1 MKRVKTITIVGGGTA
16 GWMAAAYFANP
27 SDRDSYEVTL
37 IDKTDPERIGVG
49 EATLINFPQFM
60 SNMGFNFNDWMPA
73 VDATWKAGI
82 HFPGWGKEGSDIWH
96 PFAFS
101 YVNGKSD
108 VDQNNVDQH
117 KDGLISYDVW
127 TKYQDEIKFNDI
139 QACYRTAMDNRVEFD
154 SLPTVYAQQIDCG
167 KLVKFLMDKLQG
179 KVRYIQSEVQSISWD
194 ENGEIEYL
202 TLEDESEIESDLY
215 IDCTGFK
222 QLLSYLDD
230 NTFTSDR
237 LYVDTAL
244 AGKVEYEDRSKEMF
258 PYTRCEAVSDGWIW
272 TIPTRSRMGTGYVF
286 NRSVS
291 DPDEVRLKM
300 CEYWDNRISPNELRE
315 IDWTPYVKDS
325 HFYGNVVSIG
335 LSGGFIEPLESTGL
349 ALMVRG
355 IEFLDGALMGG
366 RYTNQDVSLYNAKM
380 HGIYENCIDFVNM
393 HYAYSERE
401 GKFWDYVRAN
411 YKKSDMFTWM
421 EEDIFDPTK
430 KTWDINKYGY
440 EMFSGLNWQ
449 SWIHQLNPNRVP
461 ENMLINEY
469 HDYNWKNTLAIY
481 DRYYMDSVPHDS
493 TLVN

>member
-1 MKRVKTITIVGGGTA
+1 MKRVKKITIVGGGTA
-16 GWMAAAYFANP
+16 GWMAAAFFSNP
-27 SDRDSYEVTL
+27 HAAKDCHYEITL

-49 EATLINFPQFM
+49 EATLLNFPNFM
-60 SNMGFNFNDWMPA
+60 ACMGYQVDDWMPK

-101 YVNGKSD
+101 IVNGGPYGMQG
-108 VDQNNVDQH
+108 QNNN
-117 KDGLISYDVW
+117 LTTYDVW
-127 TKYQDEIKFNDI
+127 TKYQDEIKLNHI
-139 QACYRTAMDNRVEFD
+139 QACYRTAMENKVEFD
-154 SLPTVYAQQIDCG
+154 HLPTVYAQQIDCG
-167 KLVKFLMDKLQG
+167 KLVKFFMDDLKD
-179 KVRYIQSEVQSISWD
+179 KIRYIQSDVQSISWD
-194 ENGEIEYL
+194 ERGEIEYL

-315 IDWTPYVKDS
+315 IDWTPYVKDN
-325 HFYGNVVSIG
+325 HFDGNVVSIG

-349 ALMVRG
+349 ALMIRG
-355 IEFLDGALMGG
+355 IEYLSEALIGN
-366 RYTNQDVSLYNAKM
+366 RYEDVDKEVYNVKM
-380 HGIYENCIDFVNM
+380 HGLYDDCINFVNM

-401 GKFWDYVRAN
+401 GKFWDYVRDK
-411 YKKSDMFTWM
+411 YIKSDMFTYM
-421 EEDIFDPTK
+421 EEEVYNPTTS
-430 KTWDINKYGY
+430 TWAGQKYG
-440 EMFSGLNWQ
+440 FFGGLNWQ
-449 SWIHQLNPNRVP
+449 SWIHQLNPQRVP
-461 ENMLINEY
+461 ENTLINEF
-469 HDYNWKNTLAIY
+469 HDSDFQNHLRDY
-481 DRYYMDSVPHDS
+481 DRYYRESVSHSS
-493 TLVN
+493 TLVV

>member
-1 MKRVKTITIVGGGTA
+1 MMKRVKTITIVGGGTA
-16 GWMAAAYFANP
+16 GWMAAAFLSNP
-27 SDRDSYEVTL
+27 HASKDCNYEITL

-49 EATLINFPQFM
+49 EATLLNFPNFM
-60 SNMGFNFNDWMPA
+60 ACMGYQVDDWMPK

-96 PFAFS
+96 PFAFTD
-101 YVNGKSD
+101 VRGMPNGIYDEKS
-108 VDQNNVDQH
+108 N
-117 KDGLISYDVW
+117 LISYDVW
-127 TKYQDEIKFNDI
+127 TKYQDEIKLNDI
-139 QACYRTAMDNRVEFD
+139 QACYRTAMENKVEFEH
-154 SLPTVYAQQIDCG
+154 LPTVYAQQIDCG
-167 KLVKFLMDKLQG
+167 KLVKFFMNDLKDKI
-179 KVRYIQSEVQSISWD
+179 RYIQSDVQSISWD
-194 ENGEIEYL
+194 ERGEIEYL

-291 DPDEVRLKM
+291 NPDEVRLKM

-315 IDWTPYVKDS
+315 IDWTPYIKDS
-325 HFYGNVVSIG
+325 HFDGNVVSIG

-349 ALMVRG
+349 ALMIRG
-355 IEFLDGALMGG
+355 IEYLSEALIGN
-366 RYTNQDVSLYNAKM
+366 RYEDIDKEVYNVKM
-380 HGIYENCIDFVNM
+380 HGLYDDCINFVNM

-401 GKFWDYVRAN
+401 GKFWDYVRDK
-411 YKKSDMFTWM
+411 YKKSDMFTYM
-421 EEDIFDPTK
+421 EDEIFDPTK
-430 KTWDINKYGY
+430 KTWAGQKYG
-440 EMFSGLNWQ
+440 FFTGLNWQ
-449 SWIHQLNPNRVP
+449 SWIHQLNPQRVP
-461 ENMLINEY
+461 ENILINEF
-469 HDYNWKNTLAIY
+469 HDSDFKNCLRDY
-481 DRYYMDSVPHDS
+481 DRYYREAVSHSS
-493 TLVN
+493 TLVI

>member
-1 MKRVKTITIVGGGTA
+1 MKRVKKITIVGGGTA
-16 GWMAAAYFANP
+16 GWMAAAFFSNP
-27 SDRDSYEVTL
+27 HAAKDCHYEITL

-49 EATLINFPQFM
+49 EATLLNFPNFM
-60 SNMGFNFNDWMPA
+60 ACMGYQVDDWMPK

-101 YVNGKSD
+101 IVNGGPYGMQG
-108 VDQNNVDQH
+108 QNNN
-117 KDGLISYDVW
+117 LTTYDVW
-127 TKYQDEIKFNDI
+127 TKYQDEIKLNHI
-139 QACYRTAMDNRVEFD
+139 QACYRTAMENKVEFD
-154 SLPTVYAQQIDCG
+154 HLPTVYAQQIDCG
-167 KLVKFLMDKLQG
+167 KLVKFFMDDLKD
-179 KVRYIQSEVQSISWD
+179 KIRYIQSDVQSISWD
-194 ENGEIEYL
+194 ERGEIEYL

-291 DPDEVRLKM
+291 NPDEVRLKM

-315 IDWTPYVKDS
+315 IDWTPYVKDN
-325 HFYGNVVSIG
+325 HFDGNVVSIG

-349 ALMVRG
+349 ALMIRG
-355 IEFLDGALMGG
+355 IEYLSEALIGN
-366 RYTNQDVSLYNAKM
+366 RYEDVDKEVYNVKM
-380 HGIYENCIDFVNM
+380 HGLYDDCINFVNM

-401 GKFWDYVRAN
+401 GKFWDYVRDK
-411 YKKSDMFTWM
+411 YIKSDMFTYM
-421 EEDIFDPTK
+421 EEEVYNPTTS
-430 KTWDINKYGY
+430 TWAGQKYG
-440 EMFSGLNWQ
+440 FFGGLNWQ
-449 SWIHQLNPNRVP
+449 SWIHQLNPQRVP
-461 ENMLINEY
+461 ENTLINEF
-469 HDYNWKNTLAIY
+469 HDSDFQNHLRDY
-481 DRYYMDSVPHDS
+481 DRYYRESVSHSS
-493 TLVN
+493 TLVV

>member
-1 MKRVKTITIVGGGTA
+1 MKRVKKITIVGGGTA
-16 GWMAAAYFANP
+16 GWMAAAFFSNP
-27 SDRDSYEVTL
+27 HAAKDCHYEITL

-49 EATLINFPQFM
+49 EATLLNFPNFM
-60 SNMGFNFNDWMPA
+60 ACMGYQVDDWMPK

-101 YVNGKSD
+101 IVNGGPYGMQG
-108 VDQNNVDQH
+108 QNKN
-117 KDGLISYDVW
+117 LTTYDVW
-127 TKYQDEIKFNDI
+127 TKYQDEIKLNHI
-139 QACYRTAMDNRVEFD
+139 QACYRTAMENKVEFD
-154 SLPTVYAQQIDCG
+154 HLPTVYAQQIDCG
-167 KLVKFLMDKLQG
+167 KLVKFFMDDLKD
-179 KVRYIQSEVQSISWD
+179 KIRYIQSDVQSISWD
-194 ENGEIEYL
+194 E
-202 TLEDESEIESDLY
+202 
-215 IDCTGFK
+215 

>member
-1 MKRVKTITIVGGGTA
+1 MKRVKKITIVGGGTA
-16 GWMAAAYFANP
+16 GWMAAAFFSNP
-27 SDRDSYEVTL
+27 HAAKDCHYEITL

-49 EATLINFPQFM
+49 EATLLNFPNFM
-60 SNMGFNFNDWMPA
+60 ACMGYQVDDWMPK

-101 YVNGKSD
+101 IVNGGPYGMQG
-108 VDQNNVDQH
+108 QNNN
-117 KDGLISYDVW
+117 LTTYDVW
-127 TKYQDEIKFNDI
+127 TKYQDEIKLNHI
-139 QACYRTAMDNRVEFD
+139 QACYRTAMENKVEFD
-154 SLPTVYAQQIDCG
+154 HLPTVYAQQIDCG
-167 KLVKFLMDKLQG
+167 KLVKFFMDDLKD
-179 KVRYIQSEVQSISWD
+179 KIRYIQSDVQSISWD
-194 ENGEIEYL
+194 ERGEIEYL

-291 DPDEVRLKM
+291 NPDEIRLKM

-315 IDWTPYVKDS
+315 IDWTPYVKDN
-325 HFYGNVVSIG
+325 HFDGNVVSIG

-349 ALMVRG
+349 ALMIRG
-355 IEFLDGALMGG
+355 IEYLSEALIGN
-366 RYTNQDVSLYNAKM
+366 RYEDVDKEVYNVKM
-380 HGIYENCIDFVNM
+380 HGLYDDCINFVNM

-401 GKFWDYVRAN
+401 GKFWDYVRDK
-411 YKKSDMFTWM
+411 YIKSDMFTYM
-421 EEDIFDPTK
+421 EEEVYNPTTS
-430 KTWDINKYGY
+430 TWAGQKYG
-440 EMFSGLNWQ
+440 FFGGLNWQ
-449 SWIHQLNPNRVP
+449 SWIHQLNPQRVP
-461 ENMLINEY
+461 ENTLINEF
-469 HDYNWKNTLAIY
+469 HDSDFQNHLRDY
-481 DRYYMDSVPHDS
+481 DRYYRESVSHSS
-493 TLVN
+493 TLVV